1 METEA
6 IQFLASTAETC
17 SFGGLQALNQVL
29 ELLVS
34 SKEKKYEKKDISFED
49 WIRAIARNLRS
60 TESNIFSIKGVF
72 LFVTQYVPTLQ
83 NYLNTITFLMDAAGH
98 LFETSK
104 FNQDFAMNFTIKF
117 YNTVVVAIADGVV
130 VEFDESLCAW
140 AEMLASFQGLQGEAF
155 DENEPGVFSA
165 TRFNATMS
173 TLWKII
179 GKHSSTCMY
188 GLKEMV
194 EKVNLVESSPTMS
207 SYANFF
213 AGAAT
218 KLRQENTVLS
228 LLMNRARTSVHI
240 PETLSFVLDTIAH
253 VLRFASTNFK
263 SVDSFFYFLAT
274 ATSINDDA
282 SIRELSQEVQ
292 NFFKHFQTN
301 QHTLDEY
308 FWLAVHATWKIALDE
323 LVPKKGA
330 QLLDNVDS
338 VASASAGGAATQ
350 TNSNVAEEEAEA
362 EAEADVTCSFDGL
375 ILLDD
380 MMQAAV
386 GSNRL
391 ELLEEDFNATINIF
405 LSASVVHM
413 SSCTYGLPSFAARVL
428 RGLSVD
434 ESIAWSPPTFSKL
447 VRGLAS
453 YSRRDNNIV
462 SDMLQSP
469 VSHMVVYSFTNY
481 VYRIMPAVW
490 MHLCVFLYQ
499 CESVGASISKAPN
512 SIPAFFLDTVANAAD
527 FVNDF
532 GDYTIFIQTMVNVAN
547 EKENKG
553 LADMLQLILT
563 AVPEGKDLY
572 VGIMQ
577 VAWNFA
583 AAAFAAKNAPL
594 SSGTPHNAG
603 TFLELLFLSS
613 IPSNIF
619 ILLSISYIYITFC
632 HGYSVCFF

>member
-6 IQFLASTAETC
+6 IQLLASTAETC

-34 SKEKKYEKKDISFED
+34 SKEKKYEKKDISFKD

-60 TESNIFSIKGVF
+60 SSTESNIFSIKGFF
-72 LFVTQYVPTLQ
+72 LFVTHYVPTLQ
-83 NYLNTITFLMDAAGH
+83 NYLNTITYLMDAAGH
-98 LFETSK
+98 LIETNK
-104 FNQDFAMNFTIKF
+104 LNQEFAMNFTIKF
-117 YNTVVVAIADGVV
+117 YNAVVVAIADGVV
-130 VEFDESLCAW
+130 VEFDESRCEW
-140 AEMLASFQGLQGEAF
+140 KEMMESFQGLQGDAF

-173 TLWKII
+173 TLWEII
-179 GKHSSTCMY
+179 GKHGNTCTG

-194 EKVNLVESSPTMS
+194 EKVNMESLESSRTMS

-228 LLMNRARTSVHI
+228 LLMDRARTAVHI
-240 PETLSFVLDTIAH
+240 PETLSFVLDIIAH
-253 VLRFASTNFK
+253 VLRFASTNFR
-263 SVDSFFYFLAT
+263 SVDSVFYFLET

-282 SIRELSQEVQ
+282 SLSSLSQEVQ
-292 NFFKHFQTN
+292 NFIKHFQTN
-301 QHTLDEY
+301 DHTLDEY

-330 QLLDNVDS
+330 QLLDS
-338 VASASAGGAATQ
+338 VASAGGATLPLSSSSASASASAGGSATQ
-350 TNSNVAEEEAEA
+350 ANSNVDEAEAEA
-362 EAEADVTCSFDGL
+362 EAEADVTCSFNGL

-386 GSNRL
+386 GSNPL

-405 LSASVVHM
+405 LSASAVHM

-434 ESIAWSPPTFSKL
+434 ESTAWSPPTFSKL

-481 VYRIMPAVW
+481 VYRIMPSVW
-490 MHLCVFLYQ
+490 MHLSVFLYQ

-527 FVNDF
+527 FVNNY

-594 SSGTPHNAG
+594 SSGSPHNAG
-603 TFLELLFLSS
+603 TFLELLF
-613 IPSNIF
+613 
-619 ILLSISYIYITFC
+619 
-632 HGYSVCFF
+632 